1 MFTFAPFCLFWK
13 EIEKILEISNNGR
26 GNIRHCS
33 SQYSNQVDFNGRGQS
48 LRDPAARRVLSSSI
62 RFCRINKTKNIPR
75 FYEETS
81 ATRRIAPLPTPSIC
95 YFDVG
100 RVIRKCN
107 KMEINRNYL
116 SIANVVPFLNY
127 YFYQYF
133 LLNFAIH
140 HFTLRVGKWKK
151 KLKNAEEREG
161 NENEWR
167 KNEHVERINAK
178 SKGKRLVLNLVPFQ
192 RVPFC
197 RGSGIDKPPAMPASL
212 AQSSLYSNGSGGSGS
227 ASSSTFGP
235 IAATFHLK
243 APLVHVCSK

>member
-1 MFTFAPFCLFWK
+1 MGAVHGTVSAQVPFLMFHQADNGVEPTAKNDSNVKQSAPRMIRSSFAFPFFVTIFVNVKLANNFCNERFAFFQFKLKCSHSRPFVRFEK
-13 EIEKILEISNNGR
+13 KSKKILEISNNGR

-140 HFTLRVGKWKK
+140 HFTLRVGK
-151 KLKNAEEREG
+151 
-161 NENEWR
+161 
-167 KNEHVERINAK
+167 
-178 SKGKRLVLNLVPFQ
+178 
-192 RVPFC
+192 
-197 RGSGIDKPPAMPASL
+197 
-212 AQSSLYSNGSGGSGS
+212 
-227 ASSSTFGP
+227 
-235 IAATFHLK
+235 
-243 APLVHVCSK
+243 

>member
-13 EIEKILEISNNGR
+13 EIEKILEINNNGR

-62 RFCRINKTKNIPR
+62 RFCRINKTKEIPR

-140 HFTLRVGKWKK
+140 HFTLRVGKWTKSWK
-151 KLKNAEEREG
+151 MRRKEKEMKMNGERTTNTWKG
-161 NENEWR
+161 SMRNQRENVWCWILFR
-167 KNEHVERINAK
+167 SSVFHVAVDQE
-178 SKGKRLVLNLVPFQ
+178 STNLRRCP
-192 RVPFC
+192 R
-197 RGSGIDKPPAMPASL
+197 
-212 AQSSLYSNGSGGSGS
+212 
-227 ASSSTFGP
+227 
-235 IAATFHLK
+235 H
-243 APLVHVCSK
+243 